1 MNNTYF
7 YCANFS
13 KIQCP
18 AKLRVDFDHE
28 ESVIAVSSC
37 GLHSEHCKTLG
48 FENEE
53 SKSKVKDML
62 ESLTGSGMLRPREI
76 QLAIEASGIKLPRRQ
91 IYNILASIT
100 WLCIFIL
107 TTMHLY
113 INHYAFLY

>member
-1 MNNTYF
+1 MYPQKNNKLVWIKNNHTDVDQNRLKIEWNIKNRVFGNRLNTTYF

-13 KIQCP
+13 KTQCP

-48 FENEE
+48 FEKEE

-62 ESLTGSGMLRPREI
+62 ESLTGSGMLRSREI
-76 QLAIEASGIKLPRRQ
+76 
-91 IYNILASIT
+91 
-100 WLCIFIL
+100 
-107 TTMHLY
+107 
-113 INHYAFLY
+113 